1 MTTPISLPIFDL
13 HCDLLS
19 YLASVPGADVLK
31 KEAIGCAYPHLKAGN
46 VKWQVL
52 AIYSTVESGST
63 NKAFAQSVK
72 FTELLQGQPDKFKH
86 FSSAAEMLQMKD
98 APQVGVIAAIEN
110 AAGFCEEHENLDD
123 GLRKLENIMQNTGRI
138 FYIGLTHHGENR
150 FGGGNYSKAGLKA
163 DGRHLLE
170 YLDGRQIALD
180 LAHTSD
186 ALAHDVLDFTAK
198 NNLDIP
204 IIASHSNF
212 RAVHNHVRNLPD
224 EIVKEI
230 IDRKGLIGINFLR
243 AYVNNENPE
252 TLLSHFQYGLENG
265 AASALGFGADFFYTK
280 DFEDKSRFPL
290 YFSAHEHAGK
300 YPAILTELGKREM
313 SEQQLDAISHQNV
326 LNFMKNFWK

>member
-19 YLASVPGADVLK
+19 YLASVPGADVF
-31 KEAIGCAYPHLKAGN
+31 KEDDIGCAYPHLKSGN

-72 FTELLQGQPDKFKH
+72 FTELLQGRPDKFKC
-86 FSSAAEMLQMKD
+86 FGSAAEMEQMKD

-110 AAGFCEEHENLDD
+110 AAGFCEEEEKLDD
-123 GLRKLENIMQNTGRI
+123 GFRKLENIMQNTGRI
-138 FYIGLTHHGENR
+138 FYIGITHHGENR
-150 FGGGNYSKAGLKA
+150 FGGGNFSKAGLKD

-170 YLDGRQIALD
+170 YLNGRQIAID

-198 NNLDIP
+198 NNLNIP

-230 IDRKGLIGINFLR
+230 IFRKGLIGINLLR
-243 AYVNNENPE
+243 AYVNTENPE
-252 TLLSHFQYGLENG
+252 ALFDHFQYGLENG
-265 AASALGFGADFFYTK
+265 AASALAFGADFFYTK
-280 DFEDKSRFPL
+280 DFEDKSRIPL
-290 YFSAHEHAGK
+290 YFSAHENAGK
-300 YPAILTELGKREM
+300 YPVILTEMGKMRI
-313 SEQQLDAISHQNV
+313 SQQQLDAISHLNV
-326 LNFMKNFWK
+326 MDFIKRSWK